1 MDDLSK
7 LIPIGRGEAS
17 ERQSPHPDPE
27 SDWMPREPEVPWRL
41 AVVEA
46 WFTRARQAGI
56 DTIAERRRARL
67 AEERERSARLAKSD
81 SSS

>member
-1 MDDLSK
+1 M
-7 LIPIGRGEAS
+7 
-17 ERQSPHPDPE
+17 Q
-27 SDWMPREPEVPWRL
+27 REPEVPWRL

-46 WFTRARQAGI
+46 WFARARQAGI